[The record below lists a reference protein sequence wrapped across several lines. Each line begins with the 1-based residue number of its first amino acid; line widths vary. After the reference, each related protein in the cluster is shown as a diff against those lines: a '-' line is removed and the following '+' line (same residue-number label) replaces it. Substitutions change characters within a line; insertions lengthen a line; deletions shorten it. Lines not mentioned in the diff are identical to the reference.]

1 VTALLSNRRFNMRK
15 SRKRVLLPPLVR
27 ELLEKQRAAFRK
39 QFSREPEPTDPIF
52 FDPDCAYPRPLSQ
65 RQQDDVE
72 QEILAAMVEVG
83 INPAVVYA
91 VKKTGRIVTAH
102 NQQFLS
108 KEELD
113 EWQDAVKEYYST
125 IDARNIV

>member
-1 VTALLSNRRFNMRK
+1 MRK
-15 SRKRVLLPPLVR
+15 SKKRVPIPPVVR
-27 ELLEKQRAAFRK
+27 ELLEKQRAALRK

-52 FDPDCAYPRPLSQ
+52 FDPDCAYPTPLSQ
-65 RQQDDVE
+65 EQQDNVE

-83 INPAVVYA
+83 IDPAIVYA
-91 VKKTGRIVTAH
+91 FKKTGRIVTAH

-113 EWQDAVKEYYST
+113 EWEDAVEEYYST
-125 IDARNIV
+125 IDARKIV